1 MSRPKTQKLYCYV
14 DESGQDPRSA
24 FFVVVAVV
32 SDQHQDD
39 LREKLSAFEQHSR
52 TGFRKWHKSQPE
64 RRQRYLKAVL
74 DQGIGTGEVFF
85 GHYEKPVPYF
95 FPMLDVL
102 EQALK
107 RQAKGRYSA
116 RVYVDGIDRKK
127 AAELT
132 GALRAHGLSLGFVKS
147 RRDES
152 EPAIRLADMWAGCI
166 RAALL
171 GRSEEQRLLERAQ
184 QAGYLVAVTQ
194 QKTPQ

>member
-1 MSRPKTQKLYCYV
+1 MSRPNLQKLYCYV
-14 DESGQDPRSA
+14 DESGQDPQST

-39 LREKLSAFEQHSR
+39 LREKLSAIERNAR
-52 TGFRKWHKSQPE
+52 TGFRKWHKSQAK
-64 RRQRYLKAVL
+64 RRLRYLKSVL
-74 DQGIGTGEVFF
+74 DQQVATGGVFF
-85 GHYEKPVPYF
+85 GHYQKPVPYF

-107 RQAKGRYSA
+107 QQSKGQYSA

-132 GALRAHGLSLGFVKS
+132 NALRSRGLSLGFVKS

-152 EPAIRLADMWAGCI
+152 EPVIRLADMWAGCI

-171 GRSEEQRLLERAQ
+171 GRSEEQRLLDRAQ
-184 QAGYLVAVTQ
+184 KAGYLVAVTQ
-194 QKTPQ
+194 QKTPH

>member
-1 MSRPKTQKLYCYV
+1 MNRPKPQKLYCYV

-32 SDQHQDD
+32 SDQHQDE
-39 LREKLSAFEQHSR
+39 LREKLHAVERHSR

-64 RRQRYLKAVL
+64 RRLGCLESVL

-85 GHYEKPVPYF
+85 GHYAKPVPYF

-107 RQAKGRYSA
+107 RQAKGQYSA
-116 RVYVDGIDRKK
+116 RVYVDGMDRKK

-132 GALRAHGLSLGFVKS
+132 GALRARGFSLGFVKS

-152 EPAIRLADMWAGCI
+152 EPVIRLADMWAGCV
-166 RAALL
+166 RAAFL
-171 GRSEEQRLLERAQ
+171 GRSQRYCQMLWTGRVRRRVVRSVLH
-184 QAGYLVAVTQ
+184 
-194 QKTPQ
+194 P